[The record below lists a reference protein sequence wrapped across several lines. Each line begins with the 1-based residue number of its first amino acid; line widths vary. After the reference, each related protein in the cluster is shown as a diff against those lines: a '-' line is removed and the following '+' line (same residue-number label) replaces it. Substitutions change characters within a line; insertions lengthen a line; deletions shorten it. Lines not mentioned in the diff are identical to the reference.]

1 LLFWDHSFIQS
12 VHKVMRT
19 IQPKA
24 PLKSAH
30 GDMKTSNVTTGTIGS
45 AKSKTEKPNPVAPPP
60 PPPRSSV
67 IQNLNLRASTEGK
80 VVGLGDYG
88 LDETV
93 FQQRRQFA
101 PSLESKSAIFS
112 THNIEKSKY
121 VSIEE
126 MEDIARYQATRNPF
140 ELLLLGN
147 IAAFKVMGYYLITLE
162 TLLTCALTVAL
173 TLFWYYQY
181 EDDPN
186 WQGGGMD
193 FILLAFAVTSPISA
207 AIGMAFQR
215 RERALI
221 AIADFRSFSYHLY
234 LAHCL
239 WDWSD
244 KGGREGAVD
253 VDWLEHCDAVLA
265 QLLGIGDELARF
277 LSLPTTSRSRHRMT
291 RQGRKEASRTT
302 EVAYHLLESM
312 TTQRMTRL
320 VLYSERL
327 KKIGLPSG
335 EVSRIRQFE
344 RFLSDIVEQLRMV
357 KMYRSPQALRSFARL
372 FTLLLP
378 PFYAPTFAQVAR
390 EVDSVTVGVLFGII
404 TAVGLTALFESLQVL
419 EDPFTAFL
427 ALDGIDVREEFEV
440 LHFSQLINTRRL
452 VFPDAPAY
460 PPGRRC
466 ALTGK
471 SKVNKLIDGRPAT
484 QAYHHTAKPSEV
496 PSMVSLGTIPLQED
510 SSMVDLLSP
519 SAWPW
524 EHLDEELGLPLDS
537 DDNASIRESYVV
549 EIDDTPK
556 RRPKGMSG
564 SARSVRRT
572 LGTRHLHREEVQKE
586 DTSQQSPSR
595 DNA

>member
-1 LLFWDHSFIQS
+1 MPTTQP
-12 VHKVMRT
+12 RT
-19 IQPKA
+19 
-24 PLKSAH
+24 PLASAYP
-30 GDMKTSNVTTGTIGS
+30 GDKKTSYVTGTIGS
-45 AKSKTEKPNPVAPPP
+45 ANSKTEKQNPVAPP

-67 IQNLNLRASTEGK
+67 IQNLNLRASTEEK
-80 VVGLGDYG
+80 VVGLGNYG
-88 LDETV
+88 LDDTA
-93 FQQRRQFA
+93 FQQRRQYV
-101 PSLESKSAIFS
+101 PSMESKSAIFS
-112 THNIEKSKY
+112 THNVEKSKSKSI
-121 VSIEE
+121 SIEE
-126 MEDIARYQATRNPF
+126 MEDNARYEALRNPF
-140 ELLLLGN
+140 SLLVLGN

-162 TLLTCALTVAL
+162 TMLTCALTVAL
-173 TLFWYYQY
+173 TLFWYYKY

-215 RERALI
+215 RERALV

-244 KGGREGAVD
+244 MGGREGAVD

-320 VLYSERL
+320 LLYSERL

-335 EVSRIRQFE
+335 EVSRVRQFE

-471 SKVNKLIDGRPAT
+471 SNINKLIAGKPST
-484 QAYHHTAKPSEV
+484 QAHLHTAQPSEV
-496 PSMVSLGTIPLQED
+496 PSVVSQVPPQEEEKP
-510 SSMVDLLSP
+510 SMADILSP
-519 SAWPW
+519 SAWPS
-524 EHLDEELGLPLDS
+524 EHLDLDEELGLPLES
-537 DDNASIRESYVV
+537 DDNASIRESYYV
-549 EIDDTPK
+549 ETNNTPK
-556 RRPKGMSG
+556 RRPRML
-564 SARSVRRT
+564 SASSRSMRRQ
-572 LGTRHLHREEVQKE
+572 LGARHLQREELQKA
-586 DTSQQSPSR
+586 DVNLQS
-595 DNA
+595 NLGM

>member
-1 LLFWDHSFIQS
+1 MIEN
-12 VHKVMRT
+12 T
-19 IQPKA
+19 N
-24 PLKSAH
+24 
-30 GDMKTSNVTTGTIGS
+30 GDKKTSNVTGTIGS
-45 AKSKTEKPNPVAPPP
+45 ANSNTEKYQNPAPPAP
-60 PPPRSSV
+60 LRASV

-80 VVGLGDYG
+80 VVGLGNYG

-93 FQQRRQFA
+93 VQQRRQFA

-112 THNIEKSKY
+112 THNVEKSKY

-126 MEDIARYQATRNPF
+126 MEDIARYQSTRNPF
-140 ELLLLGN
+140 KLLVLGN

-173 TLFWYYQY
+173 TLFWYYKY
-181 EDDPN
+181 EDDTN
-186 WQGGGMD
+186 WYGGGMD

-253 VDWLEHCDAVLA
+253 VDWLEHCDAVLG

-335 EVSRIRQFE
+335 EVSRIRQYE

-390 EVDSVTVGVLFGII
+390 EVNSVSVGVLFGII

-471 SKVNKLIDGRPAT
+471 SKVNKLIGGKPAP
-484 QAYHHTAKPSEV
+484 QAYHHTARPSEV
-496 PSMVSLGTIPLQED
+496 PSVVSLGSPSLQEE
-510 SSMVDLLSP
+510 SSMADLLSP

-537 DDNASIRESYVV
+537 DDNASIRESYFVDT
-549 EIDDTPK
+549 DDTPK
-556 RRPKGMSG
+556 HRPRGLSG
-564 SARSVRRT
+564 SARSMRRQ
-572 LGTRHLHREEVQKE
+572 LGTRHLHRDDIQKD
-586 DTSQQSPSR
+586 DTNQQSPSR
-595 DNA
+595 HDA